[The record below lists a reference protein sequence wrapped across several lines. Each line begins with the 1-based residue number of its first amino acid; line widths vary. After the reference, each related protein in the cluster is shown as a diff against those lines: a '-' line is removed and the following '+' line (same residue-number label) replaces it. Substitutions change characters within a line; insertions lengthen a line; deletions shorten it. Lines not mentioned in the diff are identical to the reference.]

1 MKIVKSYIK
10 FNESHQNNLF
20 TIEEIDEIK
29 DLFTDL
35 ADDFY
40 LTKLKDNSQ
49 DYFNITDENINKDT
63 YIYFLYN
70 KLNHESDK
78 DICKIILTVDIDPL
92 KDDNLFK
99 KLRTYIDDV
108 SIRLKNMD
116 YKTNVEHYG
125 SYNGDDVI
133 SIKISK

>member
-20 TIEEIDEIK
+20 TDEEIDEIK

-35 ADDFY
+35 TDDFH
-40 LTKLKDNSQ
+40 LTKLEDNNF
-49 DYFNITDENINKDT
+49 DYFNIGENVNKDT

-70 KLNHESDK
+70 KSNQESDK
-78 DICKIILTVDIDPL
+78 DICTIILTIDL
-92 KDDNLFK
+92 DNSSKDFPRVRK
-99 KLRTYIDDV
+99 YIDDM
-108 SIRLKNMD
+108 SIRLKNINS

-125 SYNGDDVI
+125 SYNGDDII
-133 SIKISK
+133 SIKIEK